1 MALDLGRPVAS
12 HEIVHHRNDN
22 LELWST
28 AHPKGQRVADLVVF
42 GLEMLARYAP
52 EIGAWA
58 LTRTSASQAGGS
70 SGGGMI

>member
-1 MALDLGRPVAS
+1 VNEQLRAMTGSP
-12 HEIVHHRNDN
+12 
-22 LELWST
+22 
-28 AHPKGQRVADLVVF
+28 GQRVEDLVVF

-58 LTRTSASQAGGS
+58 LTRTSASQAGSS